1 MAALSTSSELPQFMD
16 GRYDICERNT
26 FLDFPAPK
34 PLPLEKAQTDPPP
47 GLEGIYG
54 SRKFVSETE
63 HSEDSTAADDADE
76 APPPLPLE
84 VFVTPDCFEDRE
96 ALDLPSKPLSAA
108 APAFIPYQQPV
119 LPMDAPFESTPRPRK
134 QISLEEMLGGLDNL
148 GPDAS
153 TLVPMPVAGGE
164 PRWLPAP
171 PVMPASMLAEPPSP
185 EVPAEIAVAG
195 PNLPE
200 NELQPG
206 QLVCQALADGSWDVH
221 WSVDSRQLYNT
232 TVRLVSSSFMLDIP
246 NVGSIPFKAFL
257 HPKVVINNKR
267 GGGFKKAKGKGSV
280 VLKCEA
286 EDASSCPKM
295 HVAFRVGRVMLPP
308 RIVEAHD
315 FAEQSCC
322 CLPDTQQEW
331 DFRSLVDEAT
341 GAMLVSMRVEVAL

>member
-1 MAALSTSSELPQFMD
+1 MD

-63 HSEDSTAADDADE
+63 HSEDSTAADDAEE

-84 VFVTPDCFEDRE
+84 VFVTPDCFEDRDA

-119 LPMDAPFESTPRPRK
+119 LPMDAPFESTPARPRK

-171 PVMPASMLAEPPSP
+171 PAMPAPMLAEPPSP
-185 EVPAEIAVAG
+185 EAG
-195 PNLPE
+195 PI
-200 NELQPG
+200 
-206 QLVCQALADGSWDVH
+206 LA
-221 WSVDSRQLYNT
+221 
-232 TVRLVSSSFMLDIP
+232 
-246 NVGSIPFKAFL
+246 A
-257 HPKVVINNKR
+257 
-267 GGGFKKAKGKGSV
+267 
-280 VLKCEA
+280 
-286 EDASSCPKM
+286 
-295 HVAFRVGRVMLPP
+295 
-308 RIVEAHD
+308 
-315 FAEQSCC
+315 
-322 CLPDTQQEW
+322 
-331 DFRSLVDEAT
+331 
-341 GAMLVSMRVEVAL
+341 